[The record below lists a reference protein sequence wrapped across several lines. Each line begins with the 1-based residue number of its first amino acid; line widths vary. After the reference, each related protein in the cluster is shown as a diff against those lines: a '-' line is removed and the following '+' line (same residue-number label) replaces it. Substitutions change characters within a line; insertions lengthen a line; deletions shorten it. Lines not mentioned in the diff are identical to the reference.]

1 MNASK
6 APAPLFH
13 FRGAR
18 LGHGRETVFPALDLT
33 VRRGETVALLGPSG
47 SGKSTLLAALRR
59 QRETLCAWCPQEQA
73 LVPMLSV
80 FHNIYM
86 GGLHR
91 FGTWR
96 NLRALVHPTA
106 AQRDSVA
113 AVAES
118 LGLAEKLFTSVDRLS
133 GGQAQ
138 RTALGRALF
147 TERPVLLADEP
158 VSNLDE
164 HQGLALLRD
173 TLRRHDSAVVAMHD
187 RALALA
193 CFERVIGLRHGETV
207 LDAPSASLTL
217 ADLDRLYLP

>member
-1 MNASK
+1 MTGFPFDIHATDGAARTGVLKTTRGEIRTPAFMPVGTAATVK
-6 APAPLFH
+6 A
-13 FRGAR
+13 
-18 LGHGRETVFPALDLT
+18 LT
-33 VRRGETVALLGPSG
+33 VDQVASTGADIILGN
-47 SGKSTLLAALRR
+47 TYHLMLRPGAER
-59 QRETLCAWCPQEQA
+59 VSRL
-73 LVPMLSV
+73 
-80 FHNIYM
+80 

-193 CFERVIGLRHGETV
+193 CFERVIGLRHGEMV

>member
-1 MNASK
+1 
-6 APAPLFH
+6 
-13 FRGAR
+13 
-18 LGHGRETVFPALDLT
+18 
-33 VRRGETVALLGPSG
+33 
-47 SGKSTLLAALRR
+47 
-59 QRETLCAWCPQEQA
+59 
-73 LVPMLSV
+73 MLSV

-158 VSNLDE
+158 VSSLDE
-164 HQGLALLRD
+164 HQGLDLLQRALA
-173 TLRRHDSAVVAMHD
+173 RHPTAVVALHD
-187 RALALA
+187 RELALQ
-193 CFERVIGLRHGETV
+193 CCDRIIGLGEGKIL
-207 LDAPSASLTL
+207 LDAPASTL
-217 ADLDRLYLP
+217 SLSDLDTLYQ

>member
-1 MNASK
+1 MAS
-6 APAPLFH
+6 APPESILPQRRAS
-13 FRGAR
+13 GAEVASLVAAEEAVAR
-18 LGHGRETVFPALDLT
+18 AARE
-33 VRRGETVALLGPSG
+33 VAE
-47 SGKSTLLAALRR
+47 AEALR
-59 QRETLCAWCPQEQA
+59 EDWA
-73 LVPMLSV
+73 
-80 FHNIYM
+80 
-86 GGLHR
+86 
-91 FGTWR
+91 
-96 NLRALVHPTA
+96 A